1 MLTVSD
7 VSEGVMRVVGLVL
20 CTCFNLCFLFR
31 SEERKMRSSLTKVI

>member
-20 CTCFNLCFLFR
+20 CTCFNLCFL
-31 SEERKMRSSLTKVI
+31 VP